1 MQKVIERHYD
11 NGELIEEVVS
21 EVSDEQLYQEQL
33 AEEFNS
39 THELLIAALKDWDNL
54 KSKEKDVLL
63 AHLVKRA
70 LWKDG

>member
-11 NGELIEEVVS
+11 NGELIQEVIS

-39 THELLIAALKDWDNL
+39 THELLIAALKNWDNL
-54 KSKEKDVLL
+54 KPKEKDVLL